1 MSVSASPII
10 NAFTG
15 GELSPHLDGRTDHE
29 KYYTG
34 CRRLENFIPR
44 PHGSVCKRS
53 GTRFIALAGA
63 QGSAARLV
71 SFDFNGTQSQSYVI
85 EMGDGF
91 LRFFTGGGVVL
102 KSAAPAWEAG
112 AAYGPGDYAGRSGVV
127 YRCLAAH
134 DAAPD
139 NEPGAGA
146 WAGLWTADPVYRI
159 QSPWG
164 AAAVWGVD
172 HVQSC
177 DVLYL
182 VHPDTAPRKLVR
194 RAHDDWSLEEL
205 DYRMPG
211 HDLAATAPGGTGPVC
226 AEAGAARLALPA
238 GRTFEVATIVRAL
251 DPQGAPGWYMYKG
264 PGVYLAEGAGLE
276 LAFAASPVHARDQ
289 IESMYAGGELRGEFW
304 KLLERADSMP
314 EAFGPGEQG
323 GAPRWP
329 SVVGL
334 YEDRLVL
341 GATRARPLTLWMS
354 RTGAHEDFR
363 MNTAAFVD
371 GVQDRPLDDDA
382 IEITLSGS
390 RVNPIRWIADQ
401 EELLVGTNAGE
412 LKVWSGLEG
421 EGMTPAKVQRKRQSS
436 HGSAAVRPEP
446 VSGAVLFVSRSG
458 RKVREMA
465 YDIASYRYASPELTL
480 LAEHI
485 TGPGIRDMAF
495 AREPDGVLW
504 AVRHDGVLAACTYL
518 REQGV
523 VAWHRHLL
531 GGDGRCESVAT
542 VPGPWGDEVWMLVR
556 RTAGEGAT
564 LRTVERL
571 DPVFDAGERAG
582 GPAPRARDAAGGFFM
597 DCGLSNCARV
607 EAVETLADTGRVRVC
622 APGLCA
628 RDGDQVLLEGLA
640 GLDALCGVPLTV
652 GGAEPDAGS
661 FLLLADGA
669 WVDGAGLPVHQGGGL
684 CWRRLPAGPL
694 TGLDHLEGREVSVLL
709 DGALQEPRRVQG
721 GAVALPRAAWKVHAG
736 LPYSAVL
743 QPMRLEVGGAA
754 GTSQTRRK
762 RIMGVTVRLRQ
773 TVGGRVCPGDDVADK
788 YERLLP
794 HAAPVRAGTAPPLLD
809 GDREVRLASGY
820 DRDGLFTIR
829 QDDPLPMTVVCCVPQ
844 VQGEG

>member
-71 SFDFNGTQSQSYVI
+71 SFDFNGTESQSYVI

-102 KSAAPAWEAG
+102 KADAPAWAAG
-112 AAYGPGDYAGRSGVV
+112 TAYAPGAYVARGGAV
-127 YRCLAAH
+127 YRCLAEH
-134 DAAPD
+134 TAAAD
-139 NEPGAGA
+139 SEPGAGA
-146 WAGLWTADPVYRI
+146 GWAGAWAADAAYRI
-159 QSPWG
+159 PSPWG
-164 AAAVWGVD
+164 AAAIWGVN

-194 RAHDDWSLEEL
+194 RAHDDWTLEEL

-211 HDLAATAPGGTGPVC
+211 HDLAVVATGGASPAC
-226 AEAGAARLALPA
+226 ATSGAAHLRLPA

-251 DPQGAPGWYMYKG
+251 DPQGTAGWYMYKG
-264 PGVYLAEGAGLE
+264 AGVYLTEKSAINLLFRDE
-276 LAFAASPVHARDQ
+276 PDHAKNQ
-289 IESMYAGGELRGEFW
+289 IESMYVGSELQGGFW
-304 KLLERADSMP
+304 KLLDGDEAMP
-314 EAFGPGEQG
+314 SAFGAGQ
-323 GAPRWP
+323 WP
-329 SVVGL
+329 AVVGL

-341 GATRARPLTLWMS
+341 GATRSRPLTLWMS

-363 MNTAAFVD
+363 MNTASFVD
-371 GVQDRPLDDDA
+371 GVQDQPLDDDA

-390 RVNPIRWIADQ
+390 RVNPVRWVADQ

-465 YDIASYRYASPELTL
+465 YDIASYKYASPELTL
-480 LAEHI
+480 LAEHV
-485 TGPGIRDMAF
+485 TGPGLREMAF

-504 AVRHDGVLAACTYL
+504 TVRNDGLLAACTYL

-542 VPGPWGDEVWMLVR
+542 VPGPEGDEVWLLVR
-556 RTAGEGAT
+556 REAEGGGV

-582 GPAPRARDAAGGFFM
+582 GRAQDAAGGFFM

-607 EAVETLADTGRVRVC
+607 DDVETEADTGRVRVF
-622 APGLCA
+622 AQGLGA

-640 GLDALCGVPLTV
+640 GLEALCGVPFTV
-652 GGAEPDAGS
+652 GGADPATGS

-669 WVDGAGLPVHQGGGL
+669 WVRGAALPAHRGGGT

-694 TGLDHLEGREVSVLL
+694 GGLDHLEGREVCVLL
-709 DGALQEPRRVQG
+709 DGALQGAQRVQG
-721 GAVALPRAAWKVHAG
+721 GAVALPRAGWKVHVG

-794 HAAPVRAGTAPPLLD
+794 HTAPVRAGTAPPLLD

>member
-85 EMGDGF
+85 ELGDGF
-91 LRFFTGGGVVL
+91 LRFFTGGGAVL
-102 KSAAPAWEAG
+102 KTGAPAWEG
-112 AAYGPGDYAGRSGVV
+112 AAPYATGDYVTHGGAV
-127 YRCLAAH
+127 YRCLGAH
-134 DAAPD
+134 TADGAT
-139 NEPGAGA
+139 EPGAGPD
-146 WAGLWTADPVYRI
+146 WAGAWVADAVYRI
-159 QSPWG
+159 PSPWG
-164 AAAVWGVD
+164 AAALWGVN

-182 VHPDTAPRKLVR
+182 AHPDTAPRKLVR
-194 RAHDDWSLEEL
+194 RAHDHWTLEEL

-211 HDLAATAPGGTGPVC
+211 HDLAATAPGGTAPIC
-226 AEAGAARLALPA
+226 AVAGAARLALPA
-238 GRTFEVATIVRAL
+238 GRSFEVATIVRAL
-251 DPQGAPGWYMYKG
+251 DPQGAEGWYMYKG
-264 PGVYLAEGAGLE
+264 AGVFLAEGAALE
-276 LAFAASPVHARDQ
+276 LAFTASPDHGKNQ
-289 IESMYAGGELRGEFW
+289 IEPIHAGSVLQDRFW
-304 KLLERADSMP
+304 KLMARNDAMP
-314 EAFGPGEQG
+314 EAFGPGEDG
-323 GAPRWP
+323 GSAQWP
-329 SVVGL
+329 AVVGL

-341 GATRARPLTLWMS
+341 GATRSRPLTLWMS

-363 MNTAAFVD
+363 LNTASFID
-371 GVQDRPLDDDA
+371 GVQDQPLDDDA

-436 HGSAAVRPEP
+436 HGSAAVQPEP

-465 YDIASYRYASPELTL
+465 YDITSYKYASPELTL
-480 LAEHI
+480 LAEHV
-485 TGPGIRDMAF
+485 TGPGLRDMAF

-542 VPGPWGDEVWMLVR
+542 VPGPEGDEVWMLVR
-556 RTAGEGAT
+556 RESGAGGV
-564 LRTVERL
+564 LHTVERL
-571 DPVFDAGERAG
+571 DPAFDAGERHGA
-582 GPAPRARDAAGGFFM
+582 RAQDAAGGFFL

-607 EAVETLADTGRVRVC
+607 DAVEVEADTGRVRVR
-622 APGLCA
+622 AQGLGAC
-628 RDGDQVLLEGLA
+628 DGDRVLLEGLA
-640 GLDALCGVPLTV
+640 GLEGLCGVECTV
-652 GGAEPDAGS
+652 GGADPEQGS
-661 FLLLADGA
+661 FALLVDGA
-669 WVDGAGLPVHQGGGL
+669 WVDGACLPAHQGGGL
-684 CWRRLPAGPL
+684 CWRRVPAGL
-694 TGLDHLEGREVSVLL
+694 LGGLGHLEGREVAVVL
-709 DGALQEPRRVQG
+709 DGALLGVQRVQG

-743 QPMRLEVGGAA
+743 QPMRLEAGGAG
-754 GTSQTRRK
+754 GTAQTRRK

-794 HAAPVRAGTAPPLLD
+794 HTAPVRAGMAPPLLD